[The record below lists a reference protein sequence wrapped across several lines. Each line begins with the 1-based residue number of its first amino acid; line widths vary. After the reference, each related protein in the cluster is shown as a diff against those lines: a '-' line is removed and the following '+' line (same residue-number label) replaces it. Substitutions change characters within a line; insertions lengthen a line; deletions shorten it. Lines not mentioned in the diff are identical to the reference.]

1 MMGNDLTVQNTTPKA
16 KAKWPFVLLA
26 VIISLP
32 VLLWGITILVE
43 KKVKA
48 EIISMVNEQ
57 VIVPVEVTGGIELSL
72 FRHFPYASVTFRD
85 VSIDDRLQKGK
96 KVLLRV
102 EELSFLCHLY
112 TLFGDK
118 IEVKKIYSANGEL
131 NIYYNSKGESNLNIL
146 MPDNGSS
153 SNLAVQLKN
162 AELRSMKLTY
172 KNLVQNVSA
181 GVNIDKALLKGN
193 FYSGSFDLDAFAK
206 LKVHQI
212 NLGDDRLL
220 DNKQLKLDLGLFVD
234 KHNKKYQIRRGSLSV
249 DETEFIVTGLMAT
262 LKSGTKV
269 DFELKNKGDDMRKLF
284 ALLPEKYKA
293 SFADA
298 EGSGAYAVEAK
309 INGIASSTS
318 QPGVEVKA
326 NLINS
331 ELKFGR
337 YNKFLKSVN
346 ATASYSLNKE
356 GIDKLVI
363 SNFNCTLNEQPFHF
377 SLVLDNLSDPFFNFA
392 ADGTLHLTEIVSF
405 IPDTVLTDLE
415 GVVYFNQFKLSGRKT
430 DFSSVENSTLKGSG
444 IFELKEVEFRQN
456 GVTYGNIN
464 GLLSYAEHT
473 IEAKNFTLNFLSTDF
488 TFNGTIHHLPAFI
501 YNLSSKRKANDVV
514 LGVNGSVKIQTFNLT
529 SILDTYDKKNK
540 PTAMAREK
548 LNVAE
553 VMNMSGNLDVEVNR
567 FLFRKMKF
575 ENLKAQLQL
584 SPGIIRIH
592 QLKANA
598 MGGDLRAAGL
608 ITFDSGLQMECDIQA
623 TGLDIPTIFNQC
635 ENFGQNTLTNKH
647 LKGTVSSAVSFNAR
661 WNNYKTLDENTLSAI
676 VDFQIKNGELID
688 FEPLRAASK
697 FIRLEELKR
706 IRFQD
711 LNNTIRIANR
721 KLDLPEFEI
730 KTSALNLI
738 IYGTHWF
745 NNDIDYH
752 FKINLHKLLANRFQ
766 RNTQNESFIEDDP
779 YQGLNIYMTMT
790 GNLSNPVIK
799 YDKPSVRNKIK
810 EDFRKERENMKAL
823 LNNRA
828 LPKDENEQKR
838 EDKYFNTEET
848 PQFMDFDEEKP

>member
-1 MMGNDLTVQNTTPKA
+1 MLLA
-16 KAKWPFVLLA
+16 FVL
-26 VIISLP
+26 SLP
-32 VLLWGITILVE
+32 LLLWGITVLAE

-48 EIISMVNEQ
+48 EIIAMVNEQ

-85 VSIDDRLQKGK
+85 VSINDRLQKGK

-102 EELSFLCHLY
+102 DELSFLFHLY

-118 IEVKKIYSANGEL
+118 LEVKKIYSANGEL
-131 NIYYNSKGESNLNIL
+131 NIYYNLKGESNLNIL
-146 MPDNGSS
+146 KPDNGSP
-153 SNLAVQLKN
+153 SNLTVQLKN
-162 AELRSMKLTY
+162 AELRNIKLTY
-172 KNLVQNVSA
+172 KNLTQNVSA
-181 GVNIDKALLKGN
+181 ALGIDKAVLKGN

-206 LKVHQI
+206 LKVKQI
-212 NLGDDRLL
+212 NLGNDRLL
-220 DNKQLKLDLGLFVD
+220 ENKQLKLDVGLFVD
-234 KHNKKYQIRRGSLSV
+234 KQNKKYQIRRGSLSV
-249 DETEFIVTGLMAT
+249 DETEFIATGFLAT
-262 LKSGTKV
+262 LKSGTKL

-293 SFADA
+293 NFAEA

-309 INGIASSTS
+309 ISGIASSAS
-318 QPGVEVKA
+318 QPDVEVKA
-326 NLINS
+326 NLMNS
-331 ELKFGR
+331 ELKFSR

-346 ATASYSLNKE
+346 ATATYTLNKE
-356 GIDKLVI
+356 GIDKLII

-377 SLVLDNLSDPFFNFA
+377 SLVLDNLSDPSFNFS
-392 ADGTLHLTEIVSF
+392 ADGTLHLTEIASF
-405 IPDTVLTDLE
+405 IPDTVLTGLE
-415 GVVYFNQFKLSGRKT
+415 GVVRFNEFKLNGRKS

-464 GLLSYAEHT
+464 GLLSYTENT
-473 IEAKNFTLNFLSTDF
+473 INAKNFTLNFLSTDF
-488 TFNGTIHHLPAFI
+488 NFNGTINHLPAFI

-529 SILDTYDKKNK
+529 SILETYDKKNK
-540 PTAMAREK
+540 PTAMPREK

-553 VMNMSGNLDVEVNR
+553 VMNMSGNLQVEVGR

-575 ENLKAQLQL
+575 ENLQAQLQL
-584 SPGIIRIH
+584 SPGRINIH

-598 MGGDLRAAGL
+598 MGGDLRTVGL
-608 ITFDSGLQMECDIQA
+608 ITFDSGLQMECDVRA
-623 TGLDIPTIFNQC
+623 EGLDIPTIFNQC
-635 ENFGQNTLTNKH
+635 ENFGQNTLTDKH

-738 IYGTHWF
+738 IYGTHRF

-766 RNTQNESFIEDDP
+766 RNTQNENYIEEDP
-779 YQGLNIYMTMT
+779 YQGLNIYLTMT

-828 LPKDENEQKR
+828 IPKNENEQKR